1 MIYKETHKERQMG
14 QSIKSYFLLESG
26 RFDIFEIV
34 MVLKILYIYIWC
46 FFYGQ
51 YEFLIPPHPPP
62 PPHPKFWWPAPKL
75 WLIKVWWYFQQ
86 KLIFRWKSIFDT
98 NCIQKPT

>member
-26 RFDIFEIV
+26 IFEIV
-34 MVLKILYIYIWC
+34 MVLKILFTC

-51 YEFLIPPHPPP
+51 YEFQ
-62 PPHPKFWWPAPKL
+62 FFFCFF
-75 WLIKVWWYFQQ
+75 FQILMTRSQ
-86 KLIFRWKSIFDT
+86 VMT
-98 NCIQKPT
+98 N

>member
-34 MVLKILYIYIWC
+34 MVLKILYIYI
-46 FFYGQ
+46 
-51 YEFLIPPHPPP
+51 
-62 PPHPKFWWPAPKL
+62 
-75 WLIKVWWYFQQ
+75 
-86 KLIFRWKSIFDT
+86 
-98 NCIQKPT
+98 